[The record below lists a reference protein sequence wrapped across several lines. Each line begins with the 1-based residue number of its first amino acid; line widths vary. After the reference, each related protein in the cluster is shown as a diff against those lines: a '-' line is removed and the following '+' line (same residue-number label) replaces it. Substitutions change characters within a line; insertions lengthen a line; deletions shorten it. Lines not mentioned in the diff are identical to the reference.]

1 MVDGT
6 MDGPPQTE
14 TPSRCEGV
22 SRYARRSVPDARE
35 DHATVSGPASQPAL
49 AALLGAAR
57 LRTYASVTGGDLARA
72 GDLYLWATQLAGAL
86 HAQLSFVEI
95 AVRNAI
101 DTRLGELALL
111 DGSLSDWTTEGA
123 TPEAV
128 YTLLR
133 RQLADARSRASVAA
147 AERGTRHQRSGE
159 GATHDDV
166 VAQLM
171 FGAWVKLIR
180 PVSRTES
187 AGRQQRLWRDT
198 LRHAFPNAPG
208 DDAGRIAIGKQLET
222 LRRLRNRVAHHDN
235 LLEVDVRHRMNGM
248 LSVLATIDDEYPSL
262 AASKS
267 TLRRLAREDPRRAW

>member
-95 AVRNAI
+95 AAARLPLPRNAGRVI
-101 DTRLGELALL
+101 SGAVKERR
-111 DGSLSDWTTEGA
+111 TTM
-123 TPEAV
+123 
-128 YTLLR
+128 
-133 RQLADARSRASVAA
+133 S
-147 AERGTRHQRSGE
+147 
-159 GATHDDV
+159 
-166 VAQLM
+166 
-171 FGAWVKLIR
+171 
-180 PVSRTES
+180 
-187 AGRQQRLWRDT
+187 WR
-198 LRHAFPNAPG
+198 N
-208 DDAGRIAIGKQLET
+208 
-222 LRRLRNRVAHHDN
+222 
-235 LLEVDVRHRMNGM
+235 
-248 LSVLATIDDEYPSL
+248 
-262 AASKS
+262 
-267 TLRRLAREDPRRAW
+267 